1 MARKSLASLLPEGQE
16 VKGKSL
22 IDKGLLPQVRVGEEI
37 ASRIWALTVREGV
50 SITDF
55 VRIAVTRL
63 LTDFEDI
70 DDS

>member
-22 IDKGLLPQVRVGEEI
+22 IDKGLLPQVRVGEKI
-37 ASRIWALTVREGV
+37 AARIWALTVREGV

-55 VRIAVTRL
+55 VRIAVIRL
-63 LTDFEDI
+63 LADFEDTE
-70 DDS
+70 

>member
-1 MARKSLASLLPEGQE
+1 MARKRLADLLPEGQE
-16 VKGKSL
+16 VKGKTL
-22 IDKGLLPQVRVGEEI
+22 IDKGVLPQVRVGEEI
-37 ASRIWALTVREGV
+37 ASRIWTLTLTEGV